1 MCIAP
6 DLLTQRFATQALNVT
21 PQLKMVSH
29 RLVICGTE
37 YVAVITSSEEEA
49 YRKPKRIGL
58 V

>member
-37 YVAVITSSEEEA
+37 YVLR
-49 YRKPKRIGL
+49 RKHTESPKGL
-58 V
+58 GWFKLSN

>member
-6 DLLTQRFATQALNVT
+6 DLLTQRFAL